1 MSIKLKDIWP
11 IENVGDYKVHF
22 GRDFIFSLMNFYRFS
37 LMNFYREKDGWLF
50 GGIFRVLAQHEDRYA
65 VRPSEPGMSI

>member
-22 GRDFIFSLMNFYRFS
+22 ARYNDVNEPL
-37 LMNFYREKDGWLF
+37 DDWLELTDDNW
-50 GGIFRVLAQHEDRYA
+50 VYWQAH
-65 VRPSEPGMSI
+65 RPSKTT